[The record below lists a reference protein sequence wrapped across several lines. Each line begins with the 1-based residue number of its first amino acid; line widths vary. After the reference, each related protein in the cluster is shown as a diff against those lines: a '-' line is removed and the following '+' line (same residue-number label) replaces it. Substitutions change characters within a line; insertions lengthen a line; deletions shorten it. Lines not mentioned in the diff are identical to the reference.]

1 MVEIEVRKSEP
12 STAEAK
18 TTTIDIGEIINKVR
32 DLIDS
37 ARQMSP
43 EGKPVNVK
51 LESFNFTFGKENGE
65 YDLNVTTRLTI
76 APKN

>member
-12 STAEAK
+12 ETATEK
-18 TTTIDIGEIINKVR
+18 TTTLDIGDIINKVR
-32 DLIDS
+32 DLVSS

-43 EGKPVNVK
+43 DGKPVSVK

-65 YDLNVTTRLTI
+65 YDLNLTTRLTI
-76 APKN
+76 APKD